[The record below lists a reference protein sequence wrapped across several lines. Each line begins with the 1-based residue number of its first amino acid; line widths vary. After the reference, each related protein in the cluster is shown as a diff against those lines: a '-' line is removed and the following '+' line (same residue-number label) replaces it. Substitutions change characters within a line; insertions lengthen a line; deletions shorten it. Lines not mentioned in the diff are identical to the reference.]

1 MILLFFLFWNG
12 ANLSEFHLNSDLK
25 TSEWAYQ
32 WKMSFNPDISKQAQE
47 VIFSIKAFHLAV
59 FFNIIPVARYVLE
72 WEAKLWLLYN
82 KSQKIAKT
90 NKVFDD
96 VKRLHNVLSC
106 KLLVI
111 FKCFIRPNLD
121 YGDFIY
127 EQPNNDWFCN
137 RMESVQ
143 YNTAL
148 VITGVIRETSE
159 TILYNKL
166 GLESLRSRQWF
177 I

>member
-1 MILLFFLFWNG
+1 MTSAIISVQQQNFLLMILLFFLFWNG

-59 FFNIIPVARYVLE
+59 FFNIIPVARYVLG

-82 KSQKIAKT
+82 KSQKIAKA

-111 FKCFIRPNLD
+111 FNNL
-121 YGDFIY
+121 FPKILSIHI
-127 EQPNNDWFCN
+127 FCV
-137 RMESVQ
+137 RTKKE
-143 YNTAL
+143 
-148 VITGVIRETSE
+148 I
-159 TILYNKL
+159 ILLADN
-166 GLESLRSRQWF
+166 F
-177 I
+177 